1 MTSIEVELVMSLLA
15 MSLGLGLHQQKG
27 QLGQREVVGCTQSM
41 AASGLGYRKALVG
54 TVWAIS
60 LFFCMHRIPKIV
72 LWPCGASISDNDA
85 FSQSAR
91 VVIGFL

>member
-27 QLGQREVVGCTQSM
+27 QDRGRWLGAPKGYKQHGCFWAWLYSK
-41 AASGLGYRKALVG
+41 KALVG
-54 TVWAIS
+54 TGWAIS
-60 LFFCMHRIPKIV
+60 LFLCMHLLQKV

-85 FSQSAR
+85 YF
-91 VVIGFL
+91 